1 MPSAKMPI
9 NRVAGALLIAALTA
23 LAFLVP
29 GAGSPRASAAT
40 TGQLQQRIAA
50 GQGRVSSLAGAV
62 GAASR
67 KVSQLG
73 HSVSA
78 LQAQVNSLQGELDT
92 KRTELLKLQ
101 AQLAAART
109 RLAQLEAAQT
119 RTEGVLSQQLIG
131 TYEADRPDLVSVV
144 LEATGFKNLLERLA
158 FAQTISHQDAN
169 IVGQV
174 KAARRAVAAEAT
186 RLGNL
191 SVRQR
196 QLTTQVLYERNSVD
210 RSRLTLVSEELAAAR
225 VRDAKAG
232 QLSSARQSVSA
243 LHAELVSLQA
253 AEAAAA
259 ARAARAAAAR
269 AATPVTSPSSS
280 RGSPSSPAPSSPSP
294 SHSAPPSSGS
304 RSGGFS
310 FPLPISAASPPATW
324 SLDDGVD
331 ISAPGGTPEYAVC
344 SGTVVLHGIGG
355 FGPSAPVIHC
365 DSPLSGY
372 DYVYYGHA
380 GPGNWT
386 PVGAH
391 VSQGQVIS
399 EVGYGDV
406 GISSGPHVEIGFA
419 DSSGAPVG
427 PSSAPAMAALL
438 HAAYGA

>member
-50 GQGRVSSLAGAV
+50 GRGRVSSLAGAV

-73 HSVSA
+73 QSVAA
-78 LQAQVNSLQGELDT
+78 LQSQVNRLQADLNA
-92 KRTELLKLQ
+92 KRAELLRLQ

-158 FAQTISHQDAN
+158 FAQTVSHQDAS

-174 KAARRAVAAEAT
+174 KAARRAVAAQAT
-186 RLGNL
+186 RLGSL
-191 SVRQR
+191 SVRQQ

-210 RSRLTLVSEELAAAR
+210 RSRLTMVSEELAAAH
-225 VRDAKAG
+225 VRNAKTG

-243 LHAELVSLQA
+243 LHTELVSLQA
-253 AEAAAA
+253 AQAAAA

-269 AATPVTSPSSS
+269 ASTPVSSPTSS
-280 RGSPSSPAPSSPSP
+280 SPSSPAPAAPSP

-304 RSGGFS
+304 SSGGFS

-438 HAAYGA
+438 HSAYGG

>member
-9 NRVAGALLIAALTA
+9 NRVAGALLIAALTG

-73 HSVSA
+73 QSVAA
-78 LQAQVNSLQGELDT
+78 LQSQVNRLQADLNA
-92 KRTELLKLQ
+92 KRAELLRLQ

-158 FAQTISHQDAN
+158 FAQTVSHQDAS

-174 KAARRAVAAEAT
+174 KAARRAVAAQAT

-191 SVRQR
+191 SVRQQ

-210 RSRLTLVSEELAAAR
+210 RSRLTMVSQELAAAH
-225 VRDAKAG
+225 VRNAKAG

-243 LHAELVSLQA
+243 LHTEFVSLQA
-253 AEAAAA
+253 AQAAAA

-269 AATPVTSPSSS
+269 ASTPVSSPTSS
-280 RGSPSSPAPSSPSP
+280 SPSSPAPAAPSP

-304 RSGGFS
+304 SSGGFS

-438 HAAYGA
+438 HSAYGG